1 MKLTTAAVALAIVL
15 ALGMAEIAVFSL
27 MTGRSVAYIASLGL
41 IPDEPHQDIN

>member
-1 MKLTTAAVALAIVL
+1 MKRITAAVALATVL

-41 IPDEPHQDIN
+41 VPEKPGW